1 MEKMKA
7 IVCTKYGPPE
17 VLQLQEVDKPTPR
30 DNEVL
35 IRIYATTAY
44 VGDAKIRSFKPG
56 LGPVKD
62 FFFKP
67 VMRLMMG
74 FKGPRNKILGMDL
87 AGEIVAIGKDVKLYK
102 KGNQVFA
109 SAYQRFKFGAY
120 AEYICLPEDGLLALK
135 PSNMTYEEVAPVSNG
150 ALTALLILRKANIQ
164 EGQKVLIYGASGS
177 MGTYSVQLSKY
188 FGAEVTGVCSTGNLE
203 MVKSL
208 GADKVIDYTQENF
221 NDRGETY
228 DVIFDSVA
236 KIASS
241 QRKISLKK
249 NGIYLDALS
258 SSNGLKFKTEDQLFL
273 KELCEAGKLKTIIDR
288 QFPLEEMVKA
298 HRYVDSGRKKG
309 NVVIT
314 VKNQI

>member
-17 VLQLQEVDKPTPR
+17 VLQLEEVKKPIPR
-30 DNEVL
+30 ENEVL
-35 IRIYATTAY
+35 IRIYATTAH
-44 VGDAKIRSFKPG
+44 VGDSKIRSLKPG

-67 VMRLMMG
+67 VMRLMIG
-74 FKGPRNKILGMDL
+74 VKGPRNKILGMDL
-87 AGEIVAIGKDVKLYK
+87 AGEIVAIGKDVMLFK
-102 KGNQVFA
+102 KGDQVFA
-109 SAYQRFKFGAY
+109 STYEGFKFGAY
-120 AEYICLPEDGLLALK
+120 AEYICLPEDGFLALK
-135 PSNMTYEEVAPVSNG
+135 PNNFTYEEIAPVSNG
-150 ALTALLILRKANIQ
+150 ALTALLILRRANII

-188 FGAEVTGVCSTGNLE
+188 FGAQVTGVCSTGNLAL
-203 MVKSL
+203 VKSL

-221 NDRGETY
+221 NDHGETY

-241 QRKISLKK
+241 QRKLSLKK

-258 SSNGLKFKTEDQLFL
+258 SANGLKLKTEDLIFL
-273 KELCEAGKLKTIIDR
+273 KELCETGKLKTIIDR
-288 QFPLEEMVKA
+288 RYPLEEMVEA
-298 HRYVDSGRKKG
+298 HRYVDSGHKKG

-314 VKNQI
+314 V

>member
-17 VLQLQEVDKPTPR
+17 VLQLQEVDKPTPG

-35 IRIYATTAY
+35 IRIYATTAH

-67 VMRLMMG
+67 MMRFMMG

-87 AGEIVAIGKDVKLYK
+87 AGEIVATGKDVKLYK
-102 KGNQVFA
+102 KGDQVFA
-109 SAYQRFKFGAY
+109 SAYQGFKFGAY

-135 PSNMTYEEVAPVSNG
+135 PNNMTYEEVVPVSNG

-208 GADKVIDYTQENF
+208 GADKVVDYTQENF

-236 KIASS
+236 KIASP

-249 NGIYLDALS
+249 NGIYLDAIS
-258 SSNGLKFKTEDQLFL
+258 SSNGLKFKAEDLIFL
-273 KELCEAGKLKTIIDR
+273 KELCEEGKLKTIIDR
-288 QFPLEEMVKA
+288 RFPLEEMVEA

-314 VKNQI
+314 VGKL

>member
-1 MEKMKA
+1 MKA

-17 VLQLQEVDKPTPR
+17 VLQLQEVDKPSPG

-35 IRIYATTAY
+35 IRIHATTAH
-44 VGDAKIRSFKPG
+44 VGDAKIRSLKPG

-62 FFFKP
+62 FFSKP
-67 VMRLMMG
+67 MMRIMVG

-87 AGEIVAIGKDVKLYK
+87 AGEIVETGKTVKLFK
-102 KGNQVFA
+102 KGDQVFA
-109 SAYQRFKFGAY
+109 SAFQGFKFGAY
-120 AEYICLPEDGLLALK
+120 AEYICLPENGLLALK
-135 PSNMTYEEVAPVSNG
+135 PGNMTYEEVVPVSNG
-150 ALTALLILRKANIQ
+150 AITALLILRKANIQ

-203 MVKSL
+203 MLRSL
-208 GADKVIDYTQENF
+208 GADKVIDYTRENF
-221 NDRGETY
+221 NDRGESY
-228 DVIFDSVA
+228 DVIFDSVG
-236 KIASS
+236 KIAAS
-241 QRKISLKK
+241 QRKKSLKK
-249 NGIYLDALS
+249 DGIYLDALS
-258 SSNGLKFKTEDQLFL
+258 SSNGLKVKTEDLIYL

-288 QFPLEEMVKA
+288 QFPLEEMVEA

-314 VKNQI
+314 V